1 MELIVIAGIV
11 LVVVILFLVFRIAT
25 LVGVLKGTDKK
36 FGGGQSN
43 QVNAILLLAFVVIS
57 GIVLAWYAYTRYDEY
72 TMPVASE
79 HGVITDNLF
88 MVTTVVTGIVFVIT
102 QVLLFYFPYKYQYK
116 EDRKAFFYP
125 DNNKVEL
132 IWTVIPA
139 ITMAILV
146 FYGLVVWNDI
156 TAAAPEEAER
166 VEILGHQF
174 AWKVRYPGVKDNTL
188 GKHDYRLIMPENP
201 VGVDFSDPNAFDDF
215 SAGQMYVPKGKPV
228 ELKIRA
234 RDVLHSVFAPHFRL
248 KMDAVPGMVT
258 SFWFVPTKTT
268 AEMRTETGN
277 PDFNYEI
284 ACTEICGTG
293 HFGMKMLIVVVEPEE
308 FEQWK
313 SEQQTLIQRNPELL
327 KYVSEDLQELAKIKS
342 GLAELSENENDESV
356 SVAKSSK

>member
-1 MELIVIAGIV
+1 MNLIVIAGIV

-43 QVNAILLLAFVVIS
+43 KINGLLMMVFLVVS
-57 GIVLAWYAYTRYDEY
+57 GVVLTWYAYTKYDQY
-72 TMPVASE
+72 TLPVASE

-88 MVTTVVTGIVFVIT
+88 IVTTVITGIVFFIT
-102 QVLLFYFPYKYQYK
+102 QVLLFYFPWRYQYK

-125 DNNKVEL
+125 DNNKIEL

-156 TAAAPEEAER
+156 TDEAPEESER

-174 AWKVRYPGVKDNTL
+174 AWKVRYPGKDNAL
-188 GKHDYRLIMPENP
+188 GQHDYRLIMPENP
-201 VGVDFSDPNAFDDF
+201 VGVDFRDKNAFDDF
-215 SAGQMYVPKGKPV
+215 SAGQMYLPKGKPV
-228 ELKIRA
+228 ELRIRA

-268 AEMRTETGN
+268 EEMRTETGN

-284 ACTEICGTG
+284 ACTEICGSG
-293 HFGMKMLIVVVEPEE
+293 HFGMRMMIIVVEPEE
-308 FEQWK
+308 FEEWK
-313 SEQQTLIQRNPELL
+313 NSQETLIQRNPSLL
-327 KYVSEDLQELAKIKS
+327 KYVAEDLQEMAKIKS
-342 GLAELSENENDESV
+342 GLADIKEDDNESV
-356 SVAKSSK
+356 SVAGSNK